1 MEKIKTKVILILF
14 CVFIGYAAIDYG
26 IQKMILLPSFLELEQ
41 DYSIKNT
48 KRVIQAIDREI
59 YHLDAFCHDWAAWD
73 ESYRYAASW
82 SEDYI
87 KNNLPESTFY
97 SNNLNYICI
106 VNKDREVLWSR
117 AVDLSTKKWVTINDL
132 PGDRFPKSHPLVSYK
147 LDGKPL
153 SEVTVKGVFMTRNGP
168 MLISSRPIL
177 NNDNEGPILGSI
189 IMGRFFNEEVIQ
201 KIREQTRTDFRIY
214 PTSPGLFPSSLKDIL
229 LKITETSPY
238 FIQESGRTVLQAYAT
253 IKDIKGELS
262 LLVEVNNTREISA
275 KGMSTIRHAFFIKI
289 GFSIILVVIL
299 LILQQTVFKRVDN
312 FIHYIQTIQQT
323 GDLSKRIE
331 VAHKDEIGI
340 LAREFNSLLEQLHNK
355 TVISKQF
362 EEELQ
367 NNERK
372 FRTIIENAPSVIF
385 IVDLKGD
392 VTLFEGKGG
401 AVLGVQSSQ
410 MVGKSIFRLFRDQP
424 KIIHDIERALAGN
437 FFTAESYV
445 QNFIFETTFTPYK
458 NNNGELIGT
467 VGISTDITEKKH
479 SLEVLRENEAQFRS
493 IVENSHDGII
503 LIGSD
508 YKFLY
513 VNEEFCRITG
523 RTFEELIGEDFR
535 VVLDDESVDLVAD
548 RYRRRQQGELVQ
560 AKYEFN
566 IRRKTGEIRRVKF
579 TGNTIHDSSG
589 QVKTIGQLLD
599 ITKNR
604 EAEEEKKR
612 LETKLRQAQKMEAIG
627 TLAGGIAHD
636 FNNILSA
643 ILGYSQLA
651 LLNSQGN
658 DKVQKYIQQLAAS
671 GERAKSLVQQILA
684 FSRQT
689 KVEKIPVDIGL
700 VFKEV
705 LKLIRPIT
713 PSTIEITHNVVSNLG
728 AVMADQTQIHQVL
741 MNLCVNASQAMEA
754 EGGELYV
761 ELSQVELTADDVINN
776 YNDLEPGKYLRL
788 TVRDTG
794 IGMDEETMSHI
805 FEPYFTTKKV
815 AEGTGMGLAT
825 VLGIITDCGGD
836 IKVSSKPGVGTTF
849 DVLFPV
855 IEKEIPEMESSILDL
870 PTGNEQVLFVDD
882 EKFLVDI
889 GIEMLNDLGYKVEG
903 RTSSYDALEA
913 FRANPDKYDIVITD
927 MTMPEMA
934 GDKLAMEIKKIR
946 SNIPIIIC
954 SGFSK
959 VMTQEKAQRIGVK
972 SLLNKPITME
982 EMAHTIRKELDE
994 KK

>member
-1 MEKIKTKVILILF
+1 MKKIKTKVILILF
-14 CVFIGYAAIDYG
+14 CVFIGYATIDYG

-41 DYSIKNT
+41 DLTIKNT
-48 KRVIQAIDREI
+48 RRVIQAIDREI

-87 KNNLPESTFY
+87 KNNLPESTLY

-106 VNKDREVLWSR
+106 VNKDRKVLWSR
-117 AVDLSTKKWVTINDL
+117 AVDLSTKKWVSINDL
-132 PGDRFPKSHPLVSYK
+132 PGDRFPESHPLVSYE

-153 SEVTVKGVFMTRNGP
+153 SEVSVKGIFMTHSGP

-177 NNDNEGPILGSI
+177 NNDNEGPIHGSI
-189 IMGRFFNEEVIQ
+189 IMGRFFNEDVIQ
-201 KIREQTRTDFRIY
+201 KIKEQTRTDFRIY
-214 PTSPGLFPSSLKDIL
+214 STSPGLFPSSLQHIP

-238 FIQESGRTVLQAYAT
+238 FIQERGSSVLQAYT
-253 IKDIKGELS
+253 TLTDIQRRLS
-262 LLVEVNNTREISA
+262 LLVEVNNTREISE
-275 KGMSTIRHAFFIKI
+275 KGMSTIRYAFLLKI

-312 FIHYIQTIQQT
+312 FINYIQTIQQT

-331 VAHKDEIGI
+331 VTHKDEIGI
-340 LAREFNSLLEQLHNK
+340 LTREFNSLLEQLYKK
-355 TVISKQF
+355 TVKSKEF

-367 NNERK
+367 NSEQK
-372 FRTIIENAPSVIF
+372 LRTIIENAPGIIF
-385 IVDLKGD
+385 IVDLKGE
-392 VTLFEGKGG
+392 VILFEGRGIT
-401 AVLGVQSSQ
+401 VFGVQPSQ
-410 MVGKSIFRLFRDQP
+410 VTGQSIFKLFHDYP
-424 KIIHDIERALAGN
+424 KIIHDIRKALTGET
-437 FFTAESYV
+437 FITES
-445 QNFIFETTFTPYK
+445 QIRNLIFETTFIPYK
-458 NNNGELIGT
+458 NSNGELIGT
-467 VGISTDITEKKH
+467 IGISTDNTEKKR

-503 LIGSD
+503 LIGAD

-513 VNEEFCRITG
+513 VNDEFCRITS
-523 RTFEELIGEDFR
+523 RSHDELIGEDFR

-548 RYRRRQQGELVQ
+548 RYRRRQQGESVP

-566 IRRKTGEIRRVKF
+566 ILRKTGEKRRVEF
-579 TGNTIHDSSG
+579 SGNVIRDSHG
-589 QVKTIGQLLD
+589 KIKTIGQLLD
-599 ITKNR
+599 ITRNR
-604 EAEEEKKR
+604 EVEEEKSR
-612 LETKLRQAQKMEAIG
+612 LKTKLQQAQKMEAIG

-658 DKVQKYIQQLAAS
+658 DKVQKYIQQLTAS
-671 GERAKSLVQQILA
+671 SERAKSLVQQILA

-689 KVEKIPVDIGL
+689 KAEKIPVDIGSI
-700 VFKEV
+700 FKEV
-705 LKLIRPIT
+705 LKLIRPII

-728 AVMADQTQIHQVL
+728 AVLADQTQIHQVL

-754 EGGELYV
+754 EGGKLSV
-761 ELSQVELTADDVINN
+761 ELSQVDLTADDVIN
-776 YNDLEPGKYLRL
+776 YNDIEPGKYLGL
-788 TVRDTG
+788 TVQDTG
-794 IGMDEETMSHI
+794 VGMDEETMSHI

-815 AEGTGMGLAT
+815 TEGTGMGLAL
-825 VLGIITDCGGD
+825 VHGIVTDCGGD

-849 DVLFPV
+849 VVLFPV

-913 FRANPDKYDIVITD
+913 FRANPNKYDIVITD

-946 SNIPIIIC
+946 SDIPIIIC

-972 SLLNKPITME
+972 SFLNKPITME
-982 EMAHTIRKELDE
+982 EMAYTIRKELDE

>member
-1 MEKIKTKVILILF
+1 MILILF

-41 DYSIKNT
+41 DLTIKNT

-82 SEDYI
+82 SDDYI
-87 KNNLPESTFY
+87 KNNLPESTFF

-106 VNKDREVLWSR
+106 VNKDREVLWSK

-132 PGDRFPKSHPLVSYK
+132 PGDRFPESHPLVSYK
-147 LDGKPL
+147 LNGKPL
-153 SEVTVKGVFMTRNGP
+153 SEVSVKGIFMTRNGP

-189 IMGRFFNEEVIQ
+189 IMGRFFNEDVIQ

-214 PTSPGLFPSSLKDIL
+214 PTSPGLLPSSLKDIL

-238 FIQESGRTVLQAYAT
+238 FIQESGREVLQAYT
-253 IKDIKGELS
+253 TLTDIQNRSS

-275 KGMSTIRHAFFIKI
+275 KGMSTIRHAFFFKI

-299 LILQQTVFKRVDN
+299 LILQQTVFKRVN
-312 FIHYIQTIQQT
+312 SFIDYIQTIQQT

-331 VAHKDEIGI
+331 VVHKDEIGI
-340 LAREFNSLLEQLHNK
+340 LAREFNSLLEQLHKK
-355 TVISKQF
+355 TVKSKQF

-367 NNERK
+367 NSERK
-372 FRTIIENAPSVIF
+372 FRTIIENAPGVIF

-392 VTLFEGKGG
+392 VTLFEGKGRM
-401 AVLGVQSSQ
+401 VLGVQSTKI
-410 MVGKSIFRLFRDQP
+410 VGKSIFRLFKDHP
-424 KIIHDIERALAGN
+424 KIIHDIERALAGK
-437 FFTAESYV
+437 FFTSESHV
-445 QNFIFETTFTPYK
+445 QKSIFETTFTPYK
-458 NNNGELIGT
+458 NHNGELIGT
-467 VGISTDITEKKH
+467 VGISTDITEKKR
-479 SLEVLRENEAQFRS
+479 SMEVLRENEAQFRS

-503 LIGSD
+503 LIGSN

-513 VNEEFCRITG
+513 VNEEFCTITG
-523 RTFEELIGEDFR
+523 RSCEELIGEDFR
-535 VVLDDESVDLVAD
+535 IVLDDESVDLVAD
-548 RYRRRQQGELVQ
+548 RYRRRQQGESVQ
-560 AKYEFN
+560 SKYEFN

-579 TGNTIHDSSG
+579 TGNTIHDSRG

-612 LETKLRQAQKMEAIG
+612 LEMKLRQAQKMEAIG

-643 ILGYSQLA
+643 ILGYSQLV

-658 DKVQKYIQQLAAS
+658 DKVQKYIHQLTAS
-671 GERAKSLVQQILA
+671 SERAKSLVHQILA

-700 VFKEV
+700 IFKEV
-705 LKLIRPIT
+705 LKLIRPTT

-754 EGGELYV
+754 EGGELHV
-761 ELSQVELTADDVINN
+761 ELSQVELTADDVIH

-788 TVRDTG
+788 TVSDTG

-815 AEGTGMGLAT
+815 TEGTGMGLAI
-825 VLGIITDCGGD
+825 VHGIVADCGGD

-849 DVLFPV
+849 FVLFPV

-927 MTMPEMA
+927 MTMPEMS

-946 SNIPIIIC
+946 SDIPIIIC

>member
-1 MEKIKTKVILILF
+1 LEKIKTKVILILF

-41 DYSIKNT
+41 DYSMKNT

-59 YHLDAFCHDWAAWD
+59 YHLDAFCHDWSAWD
-73 ESYRYAASW
+73 ESYRFAASW

-87 KNNLPESTFY
+87 KNNLPESTFS
-97 SNNLNYICI
+97 SNQLNYICI

-117 AVDLSTKKWVTINDL
+117 VVDLSTKKWVTINDL
-132 PGDRFPKSHPLVSYK
+132 PGDRFPESHPLVSYQ
-147 LDGKPL
+147 LDEKPL
-153 SEVTVKGVFMTRNGP
+153 SEVSVTGIFMTRNGP

-177 NNDNEGPILGSI
+177 NNDNEGPILGSM
-189 IMGRFFNEEVIQ
+189 IMGRFFNEDVIE

-214 PTSPGLFPSSLKDIL
+214 PTSPGLFPSSLNDIL

-238 FIQESGRTVLQAYAT
+238 FIQESGKDVLQAYTT
-253 IKDIKGELS
+253 ITDIKGKSS
-262 LLVEVNNTREISA
+262 LLVEVSNTREISA
-275 KGMSTIRHAFFIKI
+275 KGMSTIRHAFFLKI

-299 LILQQTVFKRVDN
+299 MILQQTVFKRVN
-312 FIHYIQTIQQT
+312 SFIDYIQTIQQT

-331 VAHKDEIGI
+331 VVHKDEIGI
-340 LAREFNSLLEQLHNK
+340 LSREFNFLLEQLYNK
-355 TVISKQF
+355 TVKSKQF

-367 NNERK
+367 NSERK
-372 FRTIIENAPSVIF
+372 FRTIIENAPSVFF

-401 AVLGVQSSQ
+401 AALGIQTAQV
-410 MVGKSIFRLFRDQP
+410 VGKSIFKLFQNQP

-437 FFTAESYV
+437 SFTAESRV
-445 QNFIFETTFTPYK
+445 QNSIFETTFTPYK
-458 NNNGELIGT
+458 NHNGELVGT
-467 VGISTDITEKKH
+467 VGISTDITEKKR

-503 LIGSD
+503 LIGPD

-513 VNEEFCRITG
+513 VNEEFCTITG
-523 RTFEELIGEDFR
+523 RTCEELIGEDFR
-535 VVLDDESVDLVAD
+535 IVLDDESVDLVAD
-548 RYRRRQQGELVQ
+548 RYRRRQQGESVQ
-560 AKYEFN
+560 SKYEFN
-566 IRRKTGEIRRVKF
+566 ILRKTGEKRRVKF

-589 QVKTIGQLLD
+589 QIKTIGQLLD

-604 EAEEEKKR
+604 EAEEEKKK

-651 LLNSQGN
+651 FLNSQGN
-658 DKVQKYIQQLAAS
+658 DKVQKYIQQLMAS

-689 KVEKIPVDIGL
+689 KVEKIPVDIGW

-705 LKLIRPIT
+705 LKLIRPTT

-754 EGGELYV
+754 EGGELHV
-761 ELSQVELTADDVINN
+761 ELSPVELTADDVMS
-776 YNDLEPGKYLRL
+776 YNDIEPGKYLRL
-788 TVRDTG
+788 TVKDTG

-815 AEGTGMGLAT
+815 TEGTGMGLAT

-836 IKVSSKPGVGTTF
+836 IKVSSKLGVGTTF
-849 DVLFPV
+849 FVLFPL

-913 FRANPDKYDIVITD
+913 FRANPNKYDIVITD

-946 SNIPIIIC
+946 PDIPIIIC

-994 KK
+994 KNK